1 MSQPLDRAGMPRYAG
16 FLSFFR
22 LPVIESLER
31 FDIAVCGVPF
41 DGGMTNR
48 AGARHG
54 PRLVR
59 EMTASH
65 IGPIHPVTNRSP
77 FELCRIGDGGDVATN
92 PLDTAISIA
101 AIEAFF
107 TRLASA
113 GVAPLAVG
121 GDHLVTLPILRA
133 LAHAR
138 PLGLVHFDAHTD
150 TNAPVYG
157 ASVPHDN
164 GMPFRRAVEDG
175 LLDPRRVIQIGMRGT
190 RYGTDELEFSLASGM
205 RVIDIEEYFALGP
218 ERVAAE
224 ARRVVGDQPAYL
236 TFDIDS
242 LDAVHVPGTAS
253 PEIGGFTPRDA
264 QVMLRRLRG
273 VDFVG
278 ADLVEV
284 APPLDPS
291 GNTGRLAANLLF
303 EICCVLAESVARRK
317 AQAT

>member
-1 MSQPLDRAGMPRYAG
+1 
-16 FLSFFR
+16 
-22 LPVIESLER
+22 
-31 FDIAVCGVPF
+31 
-41 DGGMTNR
+41 
-48 AGARHG
+48 
-54 PRLVR
+54 
-59 EMTASH
+59 MTASH

-77 FELCRIGDGGDVATN
+77 FDLCRIGDGGDVATN
-92 PLDTAISIA
+92 PLDLSSSIA

-107 TRLASA
+107 QRFHAA

-133 LAHAR
+133 LGDKN

-157 ASVPHDN
+157 AAVPYDN
-164 GMPFRRAVEDG
+164 GMPFRRAVEEG

-190 RYGTDELEFSLASGM
+190 RYGTDELDYSLASGM

-218 ERVAAE
+218 ERVVAE
-224 ARRVVGDQPAYL
+224 ARRVVGEGPAYL

-242 LDAVHVPGTAS
+242 LDAIHVPGTAS
-253 PEIGGFTPRDA
+253 PEIGGYSPREA
-264 QVMLRRLRG
+264 QVMIRGLRALEL
-273 VDFVG
+273 VG

-291 GNTGRLAANLLF
+291 GNTARLAANLLF
-303 EICCVLAESVARRK
+303 EICYVLAESVARRK
-317 AQAT
+317 ANVP